1 MKRVVPSFYTVED
14 LLLGHGKDGF
24 VSVPT
29 EKIKLQYKLGW
40 NDSLLIY
47 TRASQVPV
55 NVENGSQ

>member
-1 MKRVVPSFYTVED
+1 VED

-24 VSVPT
+24 VSVPM
-29 EKIKLQYKLGW
+29 EKVKLQYKPGW